1 MEVDRGMI
9 IVLDKQPYKIIKAD
23 HMFKGRG
30 SSVTQAKL
38 KNLKTGNV
46 IAKTFRSSD
55 NIEEADIERN
65 NVKFIYENR
74 GTYTFSADNNPSDRF
89 ELSEEQIRDVSKF
102 LKPNMI
108 VEAVVFNEE
117 VINIVL
123 PIKVIY
129 KVIEAAPGVQG
140 DRSSAG
146 NKMVKIETGANIDVP
161 LFIVQD
167 DMIEINTE
175 SGEYCRRVNE

>member
-9 IVLDKQPYKIIKAD
+9 IVLDNQPYKVTKAD

-46 IAKTFRSSD
+46 ISKTFRSSD
-55 NIEEADIERN
+55 NIEEAEIERN
-65 NVKFIYENR
+65 NVKFIYENK
-74 GTYTFSADNNPSDRF
+74 GKYIFSALDNPSERF
-89 ELSEEQIRDVSKF
+89 ELSEEIIGDTSKL
-102 LKPNMI
+102 LKSNTI
-108 VEAVVFNEE
+108 VEAVVFNDE

-123 PIKVIY
+123 PIKVVY
-129 KVIEAAPGVQG
+129 KVTEAAPGVQG

-146 NKMVKIETGANIDVP
+146 NKSVKIETGANIDVP
-161 LFIVQD
+161 LFINQG

-175 SGEYCRRVNE
+175 SGEYCRRVNK